1 MDAPQPSKMEQIKKS
16 GVKAKETVSNMAS
29 NAGKGIMNLLKK
41 SNTTPSPNLTE
52 LDIQKQKM
60 ESQVTFF
67 IFLLLGILVFVGI
80 IFVSKT
86 FRVYT
91 TLHRLEIYQSQD
103 IMQKSICEI
112 KNGSYKT
119 KKLRDF
125 YIASAYRPYVCK
137 FHKYDYCS
145 LEVLRQVLCAGPRMI
160 ELEIFNDSFSLD
172 VEPVVSSGTEEGE
185 WKMAINSLPLPEVL
199 KIIAGTVFN
208 YKYVKDL
215 KKDPFI
221 IYLNLKVNRNL
232 KCLEKISKYI
242 FQILGNYLLNIKY
255 SYNSNTDTSKFNE
268 ITLGEV
274 ESKIIIFASSG
285 FEGTP
290 LEEVVNYSSA
300 SDYTLENNP
309 NQYRILYLKNGDIVE
324 KEEDIEEYSNSNYY
338 KVTKDNLKNYNNCGF
353 TILSPNESMEDSGF
367 FTGISPNNPEP
378 TKALES
384 GCQFIMM
391 NYQLIDTNMSNY
403 AYIFKDSSFVEKL
416 DKLDNSNTCD
426 RKFSSVKTEKI
437 KHTNKE
443 VVYTYVTENK

>member
-16 GVKAKETVSNMAS
+16 GVKAKDAVSNMAS

-60 ESQVTFF
+60 EAQVTFF

-103 IMQKSICEI
+103 IMQKSIYDI
-112 KNGSYKT
+112 FPNDIV

-255 SYNSNTDTSKFNE
+255 
-268 ITLGEV
+268 
-274 ESKIIIFASSG
+274 
-285 FEGTP
+285 
-290 LEEVVNYSSA
+290 
-300 SDYTLENNP
+300 
-309 NQYRILYLKNGDIVE
+309 
-324 KEEDIEEYSNSNYY
+324 
-338 KVTKDNLKNYNNCGF
+338 
-353 TILSPNESMEDSGF
+353 
-367 FTGISPNNPEP
+367 
-378 TKALES
+378 
-384 GCQFIMM
+384 
-391 NYQLIDTNMSNY
+391 
-403 AYIFKDSSFVEKL
+403 
-416 DKLDNSNTCD
+416 
-426 RKFSSVKTEKI
+426 
-437 KHTNKE
+437 
-443 VVYTYVTENK
+443 